1 VVSAAVQAGLAG
13 LEMLV
18 DVPGTIGGAV
28 VGNAGGHGGDIGQRV
43 RDVTVMLGDG
53 TVEVRDRSRLAFE
66 SRWSNLDDCIV
77 IACRLEL
84 DPDETNP
91 TLFTM
96 APAQPTAVSSD
107 AGGTAEGDLASAA
120 ALGGEMAAPRER
132 VTDSGLRITD
142 VVVGEGAEAR
152 SGQTVVVNYRGTL
165 TNGKEFDSS
174 YGRGPFSFPLGGGR
188 VIAGWDEGVAGMRV
202 GGKRRLVIPP
212 DLAYGSRGA
221 GGVIPPDATLI
232 FEVELVR
239 IGG

>member
-1 VVSAAVQAGLAG
+1 
-13 LEMLV
+13 MR
-18 DVPGTIGGAV
+18 
-28 VGNAGGHGGDIGQRV
+28 DILISSFV
-43 RDVTVMLGDG
+43 CVACLM
-53 TVEVRDRSRLAFE
+53 LAFVSQLVSPSVVE
-66 SRWSNLDDCIV
+66 AASPAPADTGVQQALARSGPAPTAPEASPATAPQARPAV
-77 IACRLEL
+77 AAPLEL
-84 DPDETNP
+84 DPDVPNP

-96 APAQPTAVSSD
+96 APDSSS
-107 AGGTAEGDLASAA
+107 AEVASSGAS
-120 ALGGEMAAPRER
+120 ALGGELVSPTER
-132 VTDSGLRITD
+132 TTPSGLRITD
-142 VVVGEGAEAR
+142 LALGEGAEAR

-188 VIAGWDEGVAGMRV
+188 VIAGWDEGVAGMKV

-232 FEVELVR
+232 FEVELLR